1 MFKIVFEKYAPL
13 KNKYL
18 RANLSKFFTKEFSK
32 ALMLGTKLRKKFLK
46 DRTEEFSSKYKKQ
59 RNNCVHLFKIPK
71 KDNYENTD
79 MNNLTDSNKFWKMVK
94 PNFSSKPKSKNS
106 IALVE
111 GTKFIQE
118 EGELSK
124 TFNDFFISIV
134 KNLGIDENLFP
145 TSSSE
150 RRNVESIISKF
161 QNYPSIV
168 IICNR
173 FDKNILL

>member
-1 MFKIVFEKYAPL
+1 
-13 KNKYL
+13 
-18 RANLSKFFTKEFSK
+18 
-32 ALMLGTKLRKKFLK
+32 
-46 DRTEEFSSKYKKQ
+46 
-59 RNNCVHLFKIPK
+59 
-71 KDNYENTD
+71 

-94 PNFSSKPKSKNS
+94 PNFSSKPKSKKS

-150 RRNVESIISKF
+150 TRNVESIISKF